1 MPAPITN
8 ATTQHLEEWAQPKSQ
23 HHTWVLWGYVREPQY
38 AQGFLTALLRMTWNT
53 QGNDTGKHTVRTM
66 VMGKAEKFSSL
77 FFTLKICTIK
87 NSPLAHKL
95 DAQGMSD
102 LTSEPCPDA
111 PVILKEKRS
120 RGISSVWLPKIE
132 KEQVWWLNTM
142 HFIALKNIFLLSL
155 ITNCLSQAE
164 Q

>member
-1 MPAPITN
+1 
-8 ATTQHLEEWAQPKSQ
+8 
-23 HHTWVLWGYVREPQY
+23 
-38 AQGFLTALLRMTWNT
+38 
-53 QGNDTGKHTVRTM
+53 M

-120 RGISSVWLPKIE
+120 REISVFGSPK
-132 KEQVWWLNTM
+132 
-142 HFIALKNIFLLSL
+142 
-155 ITNCLSQAE
+155 
-164 Q
+164 